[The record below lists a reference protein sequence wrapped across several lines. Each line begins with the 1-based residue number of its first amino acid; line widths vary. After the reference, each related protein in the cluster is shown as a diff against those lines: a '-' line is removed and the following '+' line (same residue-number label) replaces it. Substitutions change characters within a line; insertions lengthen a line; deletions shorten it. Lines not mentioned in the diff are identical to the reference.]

1 MLGTVLIIALLLLPL
16 VGLRPTTAAAASPG
30 ITVLQS
36 TAKNDFPTSLTFA
49 VQATSP
55 ATITSVRLIY
65 QVGDDPVISIADA
78 KFVPSAK
85 VTASYQIDLNREYYP
100 PGATVRYRW
109 QIEDQSSAKL
119 LSDWKSLAIS
129 DPRFT
134 WQSQTAGPI
143 TLHWYD
149 GNSQFATALL
159 QAATQAVTA
168 ANFDVNAPGIKPVQI
183 WIYAQQNDFRS
194 ALGSGAEQWV
204 GGQTLPNYR
213 VILLFAPS
221 NDIPDDQRSVAHEM
235 THILL
240 DSSANDPF
248 GQLPIW
254 LDEGVAVVAEG
265 APDPAFQQA
274 LAAAA
279 QSHQLLSIQAISGNF
294 PSSTN
299 EATLAYAES
308 QDIVRY
314 FIDTYG
320 SQKLSALIAAFR
332 AGDTSDAAFQQSIQ
346 LSTLAFQ
353 NAWEAHL
360 HVTPASQP
368 ARAAQSPLV
377 TVISAPGRLIATVIE
392 TFAQLFQ
399 ATKGKAA

>member
-1 MLGTVLIIALLLLPL
+1 MLWLPL
-16 VGLRPTTAAAASPG
+16 VGLRPTVAAAASPG

-36 TAKNDFPTSLTFA
+36 TAKNDFPTSLTFSL
-49 VQATSP
+49 QASSP
-55 ATITSVRLIY
+55 ATISSVRLIY
-65 QVGDDPVISIADA
+65 QVGDDPILSIADA
-78 KFVPSAK
+78 KFVPAATVS
-85 VTASYQIDLNREYYP
+85 ASYQIDLNREYYP

-119 LSDWKSLAIS
+119 LSDWQNLAIT
-129 DPRFT
+129 DPRFA
-134 WQSQTAGPI
+134 WHSQTMGPI

-149 GNSQFATALL
+149 GDNQFATALL

-183 WIYAQQNDFRS
+183 WIYGQQNDFRT

-213 VILLFAPS
+213 VIMLFAPS

-235 THILL
+235 THVLL
-240 DSSANDPF
+240 DSSVNDPF
-248 GQLPIW
+248 GQLPTW

-265 APDPAFQQA
+265 TVDPTFQQA
-274 LAAAA
+274 LVAAAK
-279 QSHQLLSIQAISGNF
+279 SHQLLSIQAISGNF
-294 PSSTN
+294 PNSTN

-308 QDIVRY
+308 EDIVRY

-320 SQKLSALIAAFR
+320 TQKLSALIAAFR
-332 AGDTSDAAFQQSIQ
+332 AGDTSDAAFQQTIHM
-346 LSTLAFQ
+346 STLAFQ
-353 NAWEAHL
+353 NGWEAHL
-360 HVTPASQP
+360 NVAPSSQP
-368 ARAAQSPLV
+368 ARTARSPLV
-377 TVISAPGRLIATVIE
+377 TVISAPGRLIATIVE
-392 TFAQLFQ
+392 TVAQLFQ